1 MKALGF
7 RTIKQRLWVGF
18 AALVLLLLAAG
29 LLGYSS
35 LTAMSHDVRLTL
47 ARVQQEASLSTT
59 LLTGVAQTLQAGA
72 HYVDRRDSAS
82 LTEFRRSGFAAHRV
96 ARQLGNLGEQT
107 VEEASL
113 VARVDE
119 QLSRLEVALGLA
131 HRLADLGRS
140 EAAHEQAQS
149 TRTTVAA
156 VFDDMRRL
164 GELKAAKVDGAAAK
178 LRTQGRVRSSGLLVA
193 VVLALACAVVVVIT
207 TIRSIYRPLE
217 LLVAHARRLSEGD
230 LSVRT
235 EARMPGEFETLAIA
249 MNQTGESLSK
259 VVEIAAGTADDLAS
273 SAHDLSTV
281 SQQITLSANQ
291 VATSMSE
298 VSTGAEGQV
307 QRLREVDQALKTIQA
322 RAEGVLVGAEEV
334 GILAGTIEQTAT
346 AKRQEVGRALAILT
360 DVRASVQKAAAEVL
374 ELDRTAENINKFVG
388 SVSRVAEQ
396 TNLLALNAAIEA
408 ARAGKAGRG
417 FAVVAEEV
425 RKLAEQA
432 QAAADDVVQLTALVT
447 AKVKSTSGAME
458 LGAARVNEIEKVSR
472 EMDGALSSIS
482 VAAER
487 TRRAADSVSLEAQ
500 GNMAVVE
507 VAASGLSAIAQTAES
522 HAAAAQEVSA
532 STEEQSAACEQMT
545 TASESLLA
553 GSTVLK
559 GLVGGLRTA

>member
-1 MKALGF
+1 MKAFAF

-18 AALVLLLLAAG
+18 VALVLLLLAAG
-29 LLGYSS
+29 ILGYHSLASMSS
-35 LTAMSHDVRLTL
+35 DVRVTL
-47 ARVQQEASLSTT
+47 ARVQQEAALSTT

-72 HYVDRRDSAS
+72 HYVEQRDSAS
-82 LTEFRRSGFAAHRV
+82 LASFRRSGFGAHRV
-96 ARQLGNLGEQT
+96 ARAMSNLGEQT
-107 VEEASL
+107 AEEVSL

-119 QLSRLEVALGLA
+119 QLSGLEVALARA
-131 HRLADLGRS
+131 HRLADLGRGD
-140 EAAHEQAQS
+140 AARRQAEG
-149 TRTTVAA
+149 TRETVTTL
-156 VFDDMRRL
+156 FDDMRRL
-164 GELKAAKVDGAAAK
+164 GEIKATKVDRAAER
-178 LRTQGRVRSSGLLVA
+178 LRTKGRVRSTALLAA
-193 VVLALACAVVVVIT
+193 VVLALLSAVIVVIT

-217 LLVAHARRLSEGD
+217 LLVSHARRLSEGD
-230 LSVRT
+230 LSART
-235 EARMPGEFETLAIA
+235 EARMPGEFETLALA

-259 VVEIAAGTADDLAS
+259 VVVIAAGTAEDLAS
-273 SAHDLSTV
+273 SAHDLSSV

-291 VATSMSE
+291 VASSMSE
-298 VSTGAEGQV
+298 VSSGAEGQV
-307 QRLREVDQALKTIQA
+307 RRLREVDQALKTIQS

-374 ELDRTAENINKFVG
+374 ELDRTAEGINKFVG

-396 TNLLALNAAIEA
+396 TELLALNAAIEA

-417 FAVVAEEV
+417 FAVVADEV

-472 EMDGALSSIS
+472 EMDGALSSITA
-482 VAAER
+482 AAER
-487 TRRAADSVSLEAQ
+487 TRRAADGVSQEAQ
-500 GNMAVVE
+500 GNMAI
-507 VAASGLSAIAQTAES
+507 VAAAATSLGAIASTAES

-545 TASESLLA
+545 TASEMLLA

-559 GLVGGLRTA
+559 GLVGGLRTG